1 MKSVLVVDDSLFMRT
16 LIITYLKR
24 HDFTIAGQAENGE
37 SAVAQYIELRP
48 DIVTLDITMPIM
60 DGLEALKQ
68 IIKID
73 KSAKV
78 IMVSSMGQEIMV
90 IEAVKSGAKNFIVK
104 PFNEK
109 TVIDTLNEVLRNR
122 QEI

>member
-1 MKSVLVVDDSLFMRT
+1 LKSVLVVDDSLFMRT

-73 KSAKV
+73 KSAMV

>member
-73 KSAKV
+73 KSAMV

>member
-1 MKSVLVVDDSLFMRT
+1 MRK
-16 LIITYLKR
+16 LIITYLER

-73 KSAKV
+73 KSAMV

>member
-1 MKSVLVVDDSLFMRT
+1 MKSVLVVDDSLFMRK
-16 LIITYLKR
+16 LIITYLER

>member
-1 MKSVLVVDDSLFMRT
+1 MRT